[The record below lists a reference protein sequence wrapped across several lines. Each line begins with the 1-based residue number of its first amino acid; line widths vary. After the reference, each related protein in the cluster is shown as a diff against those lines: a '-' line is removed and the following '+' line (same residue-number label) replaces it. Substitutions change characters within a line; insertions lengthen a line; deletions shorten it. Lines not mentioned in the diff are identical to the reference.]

1 MTSQVEKKI
10 KELPRAPGVYF
21 HKDAKGEIIYVGKA
35 AVLRNRVRQYFQ
47 KSRGR
52 DVKTDALVRE
62 IADLDWM
69 VVESEIEALFLEAE
83 MIRRYMPRYNILLRD
98 DKAMA
103 YIRIDY
109 DSDYP
114 TVSTTRRPLD
124 DGARYYGPYPSLT
137 SVRTALKLL
146 RRIFPFATREV
157 QGQKRANL
165 QYHLGL
171 DPGLEE
177 GRTTL
182 EDYRRNLRRLMAY
195 IEGKRT
201 TIIRELEKDMK
212 SAAKAQNF
220 EEAAHIRNRLQ
231 ALQNLSQAVIFSD
244 KEFMDISKD
253 HALNELVDLLGLATY
268 PQRIEGYD
276 ISHMSGTDVVASM
289 VVFTNGVSD
298 KAEYRKFKT
307 KIDVNNDFANMYET
321 LSRRLSDKNI
331 NAWGKP
337 SLVLID
343 GGKGQLDA
351 AIKARDEAVCAA
363 PKTKAFVAESKE
375 STDVPVESTSD
386 DDGPETMP
394 SCQDIP
400 FIGLAKREEQIV
412 IKKPAPDADSKTGG
426 RGGSN
431 VNLNMDVLYKLRG
444 FTTESEDFILVNLPH
459 SANLVKLLQRIRDES
474 HRFAVSYHS
483 VLAKKRQTASML
495 EELPGFGPATR
506 KKLIKEFGSLRGVK
520 EANQIEVA
528 KAIGEKRAAMLRKY
542 L

>member
-1 MTSQVEKKI
+1 MTPAVEKKL
-10 KELPRAPGVYF
+10 KDLPRAPGVYF
-21 HKDAKGEIIYVGKA
+21 HKDASGEIIYVGKA

-47 KSRGR
+47 KSRSR

-62 IADLDWM
+62 IADIDWM

-109 DSDYP
+109 DSNYP

-124 DGARYYGPYPSLT
+124 DGARYFGPYPSLT

-146 RRIFPFATREV
+146 RRVFPYATREV
-157 QGQKRANL
+157 AGQKRATL
-165 QYHLGL
+165 HYHLGL

-182 EDYRRNLRRLMAY
+182 EDYRKNLRRLMDY
-195 IEGKRT
+195 IEGKRNA
-201 TIIRELEKDMK
+201 IIRELEKDMK
-212 SAAKAQNF
+212 AAAKRQDF
-220 EEAAHIRNRLQ
+220 EEAAHIRNRLI
-231 ALQNLSQAVIFSD
+231 ALQNLSNAVIFSD

-276 ISHMSGTDVVASM
+276 ISHMSGADVVASM

-307 KIDVNNDFANMYET
+307 KVDINNDFKNMHET
-321 LSRRLSDKNI
+321 LSRRLSEKNI
-331 NAWGKP
+331 KAWGKP

-351 AIKARDEAVCAA
+351 AIRARDEAVCTDPKSEAA
-363 PKTKAFVAESKE
+363 EDGTPATK
-375 STDVPVESTSD
+375 
-386 DDGPETMP
+386 P
-394 SCQDIP
+394 SCREIP

-412 IKKPAPDADSKTGG
+412 IKKPVRNGG
-426 RGGSN
+426 EVEASGLVGSN
-431 VNLNMDVLYKLRG
+431 VTLNIDALHKLQG
-444 FTTESEDFILVNLPH
+444 FATESDDFILINLPH
-459 SANLVKLLQRIRDES
+459 SSNLVKLLQRIRDES

-483 VLAKKRQTASML
+483 VLAKKRQTASLL
-495 EELPGFGPATR
+495 EEIPGFGPATR
-506 KKLIKEFGSLRGVK
+506 KKLLKEFGSMRGVK
-520 EANQIEVA
+520 EANQFAVA
-528 KAIGEKRAAMLRKY
+528 QVIGEKKAALLRKY

>member
-1 MTSQVEKKI
+1 MNPRLEQKLKD
-10 KELPRAPGVYF
+10 LPREPGVYF
-21 HKDAKGEIIYVGKA
+21 HKDASGAIIYVGKA

-124 DGARYYGPYPSLT
+124 DGARYFGPYPSLS
-137 SVRTALKLL
+137 SVRVALKLL
-146 RRIFPFATREV
+146 RRIFPYATR
-157 QGQKRANL
+157 QLAGQKRATL

-182 EDYRRNLRRLMAY
+182 EEYRTNLRRLMGY
-195 IEGKRT
+195 IEGKRV

-212 SAAKAQNF
+212 AAAKAQDF
-220 EEAAHIRNRLQ
+220 EEAAHIRNRLT
-231 ALQNLSQAVIFSD
+231 ALQNLNKQVIFSD

-307 KIDVNNDFANMYET
+307 KKDHNNDFANMYET
-321 LSRRLSDKNI
+321 LSRRLSEKNI
-331 NAWGKP
+331 KAWGKP

-351 AIKARDEAVCAA
+351 AIRARDEAC
-363 PKTKAFVAESKE
+363 KTGK
-375 STDVPVESTSD
+375 
-386 DDGPETMP
+386 DGEAVP

-412 IKKPAPDADSKTGG
+412 IHKQKSG
-426 RGGSN
+426 
-431 VNLNMDVLYKLRG
+431 VNLQIDTLHKLHG
-444 FTTESEDFILVNLPH
+444 FITESDDYILVNLPH
-459 SANLVKLLQRIRDES
+459 STNLVKLLQRIRDES

-483 VLAKKRQTASML
+483 VLAKKRQTASLL

-506 KKLIKEFGSLRGVK
+506 KKLLKEFGSLKGVK
-520 EANQIEVA
+520 EANQVA
-528 KAIGEKRAAMLRKY
+528 VAQVIGDKKAALLRKY